1 MRLARLQPVSAR
13 FGRAVAARWRAG
25 LSRRQR
31 GFAILVVLG
40 ALIILGLALAT
51 LQHAALSQAVEGRE
65 ALARTRAHWAARAGV
80 ETAIA
85 RLAFDTQN
93 PDDSDAFRTLL
104 DLDEAA
110 EGALLNAT
118 YSVVRSN
125 DSGTFI
131 GAVDLHSRINI
142 NLATAD
148 QLLLVEPLMLEDVID
163 SVLDWT
169 DEDDDPNVLGAD
181 IVYYAGL
188 PLPYEPRNAPMRSI
202 LELELVAGVDQIDV
216 RGEDWNQNGVLD
228 PNEDDGDTSWPP
240 DNADGILQAGW
251 SGVLTAQS
259 VDGGLYGLTGELK
272 LDLTTAADAD
282 LVARTQVS
290 QQQAAA
296 ILAYVQA
303 TSTAVMED
311 FIRRT
316 LSQLSQSAGGGNV
329 QQLSTEQLRALYEE
343 CVIPAPPGP
352 GKLNICSDVV
362 LEYLPELSDEL
373 REAVIAERNARS
385 GGFGSMV
392 DLLEVEGM
400 NRATLAALA
409 AVATTRSN
417 VYRVTVRGR
426 DVNSGLEV
434 EMVATLDRSVLPVV
448 VKEVRVR

>member
-1 MRLARLQPVSAR
+1 MPVPRHSGLTGRL
-13 FGRAVAARWRAG
+13 AARWRSG

-40 ALIILGLALAT
+40 ALIILGMALAS

-65 ALARTRAHWAARAGV
+65 ALARTRAYWAARAGI

-104 DLDEAA
+104 DLDEAS
-110 EGALLNAT
+110 EGFLQNAS
-118 YSVVRSN
+118 YAVVRSN
-125 DSGTFI
+125 ESGTFI
-131 GAVDLHSRINI
+131 GAVDLHARINI
-142 NLATAD
+142 NLASAD

-163 SVLDWT
+163 SVLDWI
-169 DEDDDPNVLGAD
+169 DEDDDPNELGAE
-181 IVYYAGL
+181 IGYYAGL

-202 LELELVAGVDQIDV
+202 LELELVAGVDAIDV

-228 PNEDDGDTSWPP
+228 PNEDDGDASWPP
-240 DNADGILQAGW
+240 DNADGILDSGW
-251 SGVLTAQS
+251 SGILTAQS
-259 VDGGLYGLTGELK
+259 VDGALYGASGELR
-272 LDLTTAADAD
+272 LDLTTAAEAD
-282 LVARTQVS
+282 IVARTQVS

-296 ILAYVQA
+296 IVAYVQG
-303 TSTAVMED
+303 TSGAVMED
-311 FIRRT
+311 FIRRN
-316 LSQLSQSAGGGNV
+316 LGQLSQTVGGGNV

-352 GKLNICSDVV
+352 GRLNINTCSDVV

-385 GGFGSMV
+385 GGFGSMI

-426 DVNSGLEV
+426 DANSGLEV